1 MTRVAVVLFGAAT
14 LLSHP
19 PRDAPP
25 QRPATG
31 TIRGRVVAEASGDPI
46 RNARVSVTD
55 DYERPPVLSDVDGRF
70 AFLALPAGSFTVT
83 AGKAGF
89 AKTTFG
95 ARAPGAAGTPIRVA
109 AGAVVDEVVVALP
122 RGAAAIAGTVV
133 DDTGEP
139 VPGA

>member
-31 TIRGRVVAEASGDPI
+31 TIRGRVVAEASGAPI

-55 DYERPPVLSDVDGRF
+55 DYERPPVLSDLHGRF
-70 AFLALPAGSFTVT
+70 AFPALPAGSFTVT

-95 ARAPGAAGTPIRVA
+95 ARSPGAAEHPSASPPGRSLTKWSLRCR
-109 AGAVVDEVVVALP
+109 AGPPSRA
-122 RGAAAIAGTVV
+122 RSST
-133 DDTGEP
+133 TR
-139 VPGA
+139 

>member
-55 DYERPPVLSDVDGRF
+55 VSSSCFAAECAEECLIAGGASLRELQRQLLQPVCGLE
-70 AFLALPAGSFTVT
+70 TV
-83 AGKAGF
+83 
-89 AKTTFG
+89 
-95 ARAPGAAGTPIRVA
+95 PQSLWRVA
-109 AGAVVDEVVVALP
+109 LAGAQDLGIVLRVGRESQ
-122 RGAAAIAGTVV
+122 V
-133 DDTGEP
+133 DDRE
-139 VPGA
+139 VA